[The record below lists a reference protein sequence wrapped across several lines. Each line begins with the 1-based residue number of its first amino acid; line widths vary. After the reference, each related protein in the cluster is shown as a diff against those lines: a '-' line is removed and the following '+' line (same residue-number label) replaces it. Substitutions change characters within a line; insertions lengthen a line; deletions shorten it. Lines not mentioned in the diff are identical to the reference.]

1 MSDPNSSATNEVVL
15 SNRQIIDIGVQI
27 AVGAVFVIASFRILA
42 PFVTLIA
49 WGGVLAIAVYPLFQ
63 KTERRLGGRRKLTV
77 TLFVLT
83 GIALVVVPVFMMST
97 SLYESAH
104 DLSEQAE
111 EGTLEVPPPPPKVKT
126 WPVVGSR
133 VHTFWTQ
140 AATNMQGVVKKY
152 NEQMKGLIGGLVS
165 AVAEAGSV
173 VLQFVFSIIIAG
185 VFLASAEACIDG
197 LKVFSNRLFGPS
209 RGAGFNDL
217 AAKTVRSVA
226 TGVLGVAVI
235 QALLSAVGMAVAGV
249 PWIAAWCLAILLLAI
264 TQLPPIIILLPLA
277 LWVFG
282 SATNH
287 VIAWGFLIW
296 AILVSASDAVLKPM
310 LLGRGVRVPMIV
322 ILLGA
327 IGGMVAKGIIGLFL
341 GAVVLALA
349 YELLTEW
356 LQISAGKEFAGDPGG
371 PGQEPLEQEGS
382 VLAGPK

>member
-1 MSDPNSSATNEVVL
+1 MSDHNTSAPKEVTL
-15 SNRQIIDIGVQI
+15 SNRQIIDVAVQI
-27 AVGAVFVIASFRILA
+27 AVGAAFVVASYRILA
-42 PFVTLIA
+42 PFVMLIA
-49 WGGVLAIAVYPLFQ
+49 WGGVIAIAVYPLFQ
-63 KTERRLGGRRKLTV
+63 RTERRLGGRRKLAV
-77 TLFVLT
+77 TLFVLS
-83 GIALVVVPVFMMST
+83 GIAIVIVPVFLMST

-111 EGTLEVPPPPPKVKT
+111 EGTLEVPPPPPQVKT

-140 AATNMQGVVKKY
+140 ASTNMQGFVKKY
-152 NEQMKGLIGGLVS
+152 NEQMRGLLGGLVA

-173 VLQFVFSIIIAG
+173 VLQFILSIIIAG

-249 PWIAAWCLAILLLAI
+249 PWIGAWCLAILLLAI
-264 TQLPPIIILLPLA
+264 MQLPPIIILLPLA

-282 SATNH
+282 SATNPF
-287 VIAWGFLIW
+287 IAWGFLIW

-310 LLGRGVRVPMIV
+310 LLGRGVKVPMIV

-349 YELLTEW
+349 YQLLTEW
-356 LQISAGKEFAGDPGG
+356 LQVSAQAEFAGDPGT
-371 PGQEPLEQEGS
+371 PGQEPLEQEG
-382 VLAGPK
+382 